1 MHPYYTDHKVGDL
14 VCFPLKCSLQCPMLR
29 VTKCDL
35 AEGLEGNKSLCM
47 QRGNACAGIC
57 WLHGSFSVS
66 HLIKSY
72 SCFHLLSKTI
82 KMVEEERNRPFLFDW
97 HIYFRKLLGLEQLQ
111 EEKKKKKWPNLRLIT
126 FSFLIPGFSF
136 WVPKLTLIVL
146 FHWKN
151 QIQAAVWLVKIS

>member
-1 MHPYYTDHKVGDL
+1 MPLKGIKGYCVMHPYYTDHKVGDL

-111 EEKKKKKWPNLRLIT
+111 EEKKKKSDPTWGSLH
-126 FSFLIPGFSF
+126 
-136 WVPKLTLIVL
+136 
-146 FHWKN
+146 FHF
-151 QIQAAVWLVKIS
+151 